1 MPQLTPEYIYS
12 EKPTIDQLIGMG
24 WQYIAGSWDNPQV
37 TGRENFKQVLIS
49 DRLKT
54 AIERINLD
62 DNGNP
67 WLDDTQINAAA
78 SQLERLGAQRLMEAN
93 QTATELLLKGT
104 TILGQDGKQHTVHF
118 IDFEHPENN
127 DFLAINQYR
136 VDPPWATGNRGF
148 IVPDIVLFVNG
159 IPLVV
164 IECKSPNLDHP
175 ITEAIRDL
183 LQYSNQRGTSQP
195 EGAEKLFHYNQLTI
209 AASAKRAAAGT
220 IGANYEHYVEWK
232 DTAPRPIDEIVAE
245 LGITVSDRSQSNILN
260 SRQMLVAGMLHPAN
274 LLDIL
279 QNFTLFKTTGGRTI
293 KIVPRYQQ
301 YRAVYKTIELLINR
315 QNPLNSQSNG
325 GIIWHTQGSG
335 KSLTMVYLIRKIRT
349 IPALRRFKIV
359 VVTDRTDL
367 EKQLS
372 DTAILTGEPL
382 QKAKTVKKLEDYLKQ
397 PGAGLIFGTIQ
408 KFKGGEDAEEEEQIE
423 AIQKNLNPS
432 PDILILID
440 EAHRSHASILHANLL
455 EALPNCVRIGFTG
468 TPIVKTAKKTTQ
480 QIFGNFIDQYNI
492 RQSQADNVTLP
503 ILYEGLE
510 ARGAVTSGDDLDK
523 LFEIIFHDKTP
534 EERAQI
540 KAKYATKTQVSEA
553 RELIKAKA
561 KNMLRHYCD
570 RILPGKFKA
579 QIVASTR
586 LAAVRYQ
593 EALVEAR
600 NSLVQQLESRAAI
613 LSSLDPESLE
623 FLDAETRFLALAFP
637 HLDTIRRL
645 EFAAVISSD
654 KDDDP
659 SWKSW
664 TDKSQQETHIER
676 FKKPLEQDS
685 LAILIVKNMLLTG
698 FDAPMEQVLYLDRG
712 MREYELLQAIAR
724 VNRIYNDTKKYG
736 LVVDYY
742 GVDIAAALSVYDDI
756 DIENAWFDIRQE
768 LPKLRDKHQQI
779 LALFTQNSC
788 TIDDVESC
796 VNLLRDERLRVEFND
811 RLKDFLDTLDTILPR
826 PEALPYIKDA
836 KKLGLIKKSVADL
849 YRDEKLNIV
858 SAKEKVRALIDQYI
872 EAQGIDPKVP
882 PIDIMSLDFKTHVQR
897 HRSIK
902 TQAAEMEFAARHH
915 ISIHYDED
923 PIYYKNLSERL
934 AEILESLAENWD
946 EKITAL
952 RQYIEQIQ
960 AGRSTNETGLD
971 PKTQLPFLNILGEHS
986 QVELPKL
993 AQSTVE
999 IVTHIRQE
1007 VQRVNWE
1014 NPIVQE
1020 DLRRWIADYL
1030 DTNDLVEYEQL
1041 EEVADKLVQLARK
1054 NRANLMP

>member
-54 AIERINLD
+54 AIKRINLD
-62 DNGNP
+62 DNGTP
-67 WLDDTQINAAA
+67 WLDDTQVNAAA

-183 LQYSNQRGTSQP
+183 LQYSNQRGSSQP

-232 DTAPRPIDEIVAE
+232 DTTPRPIDEIVAE
-245 LGITVSDRSQSNILN
+245 LGITVSDRLASNILN

-315 QNPLNSQSNG
+315 QNPLNSKSNG

-382 QKAKTVKKLEDYLKQ
+382 QRAKTVKKLEDYLKQ

-468 TPIVKTAKKTTQ
+468 TPIVKAAKKTTQ
-480 QIFGNFIDQYNI
+480 QIFGNFIDRYNI
-492 RQSQADNVTLP
+492 RQSQEDSVTLP

-523 LFEIIFHDKTP
+523 LFDIIFHDKTP

-553 RELIKAKA
+553 RVPIETLEKVVGEKRLWIYSKLLKKESLNLPTAVKKYVSGEKFYYLGRSYRLKLIDSVKGQPSLRLYQSRFELQREAQARGREEFIKWYGDRLPKILDTQIAVFVKHVGA
-561 KNMLRHYCD
+561 SPHFVQVRELGYRWGSCGHKGDLCFHWRVAMLPPAMIEYVVVHELVHLIEPHHEREFWD
-570 RILPGKFKA
+570 KLAQILPDFEERK
-579 QIVASTR
+579 
-586 LAAVRYQ
+586 
-593 EALVEAR
+593 
-600 NSLVQQLESRAAI
+600 
-613 LSSLDPESLE
+613 
-623 FLDAETRFLALAFP
+623 RFLA
-637 HLDTIRRL
+637 
-645 EFAAVISSD
+645 E
-654 KDDDP
+654 
-659 SWKSW
+659 
-664 TDKSQQETHIER
+664 
-676 FKKPLEQDS
+676 
-685 LAILIVKNMLLTG
+685 NG
-698 FDAPMEQVLYLDRG
+698 
-712 MREYELLQAIAR
+712 
-724 VNRIYNDTKKYG
+724 VN
-736 LVVDYY
+736 
-742 GVDIAAALSVYDDI
+742 YD
-756 DIENAWFDIRQE
+756 
-768 LPKLRDKHQQI
+768 L
-779 LALFTQNSC
+779 
-788 TIDDVESC
+788 
-796 VNLLRDERLRVEFND
+796 
-811 RLKDFLDTLDTILPR
+811 
-826 PEALPYIKDA
+826 
-836 KKLGLIKKSVADL
+836 
-849 YRDEKLNIV
+849 
-858 SAKEKVRALIDQYI
+858 
-872 EAQGIDPKVP
+872 
-882 PIDIMSLDFKTHVQR
+882 
-897 HRSIK
+897 
-902 TQAAEMEFAARHH
+902 
-915 ISIHYDED
+915 
-923 PIYYKNLSERL
+923 
-934 AEILESLAENWD
+934 
-946 EKITAL
+946 
-952 RQYIEQIQ
+952 
-960 AGRSTNETGLD
+960 
-971 PKTQLPFLNILGEHS
+971 
-986 QVELPKL
+986 
-993 AQSTVE
+993 
-999 IVTHIRQE
+999 
-1007 VQRVNWE
+1007 
-1014 NPIVQE
+1014 
-1020 DLRRWIADYL
+1020 
-1030 DTNDLVEYEQL
+1030 
-1041 EEVADKLVQLARK
+1041 
-1054 NRANLMP
+1054 